1 MKKHEK
7 RKVGKMDELDM
18 EKARKMNML
27 EIRAWQREIIGK
39 IETDFDELSIS
50 ERKDLQSDLRYLE
63 GIRDARKG
71 ISVLSNL
78 QMLTVDEYKEMSKS
92 NSDKDIS
99 SELGVSRSTFADWK
113 RKKGLIPW
121 NKNMT
126 KAEKI

>member
-71 ISVLSNL
+71 ISALSNL

>member
-1 MKKHEK
+1 MKKYEK

-27 EIRAWQREIIGK
+27 EIRAWQRDIIGK
-39 IETDFDELSIS
+39 IESDFDELSIS

-71 ISVLSNL
+71 ISALSNL
-78 QMLTVDEYKEMSKS
+78 QVLTVDEYKEMSKS

>member
-1 MKKHEK
+1 
-7 RKVGKMDELDM
+7 MDELDM

-39 IETDFDELSIS
+39 IESDFDELSIS

-71 ISVLSNL
+71 ISALSNL

>member
-71 ISVLSNL
+71 ISALSNL
-78 QMLTVDEYKEMSKS
+78 QTLTVDEYKEMSKS

>member
-1 MKKHEK
+1 MKKYEK
-7 RKVGKMDELDM
+7 RKAGKMDELDM

-39 IETDFDELSIS
+39 IESDFDELGIS

-71 ISVLSNL
+71 ISALSNL

>member
-1 MKKHEK
+1 MKKYEK

-18 EKARKMNML
+18 EKARKMNTL
-27 EIRAWQREIIGK
+27 EIRVWQREIIGK

-71 ISVLSNL
+71 ISALSNL

>member
-71 ISVLSNL
+71 ISALSNL
-78 QMLTVDEYKEMSKS
+78 QTLTVDEYKEMSKS

-121 NKNMT
+121 NKNMA

>member
-1 MKKHEK
+1 
-7 RKVGKMDELDM
+7 MDELDM

-71 ISVLSNL
+71 ISALSNL
-78 QMLTVDEYKEMSKS
+78 QTLTVDEYKEMSKS

-121 NKNMT
+121 NKNMA

>member
-71 ISVLSNL
+71 ISALSNL

-99 SELGVSRSTFADWK
+99 SELRVSRSTFADWK

>member
-1 MKKHEK
+1 MKKYEK

-18 EKARKMNML
+18 EKARKMNTL

-39 IETDFDELSIS
+39 IESDFDELSIS

-71 ISVLSNL
+71 ISALSNL
-78 QMLTVDEYKEMSKS
+78 QMLTVNEYKEMSKS

>member
-1 MKKHEK
+1 MKKYEK

-18 EKARKMNML
+18 EKARKMNTL
-27 EIRAWQREIIGK
+27 EIRSWQREIIGK

-71 ISVLSNL
+71 ISALSNL

>member
-1 MKKHEK
+1 MKKYEK

-18 EKARKMNML
+18 EKARKMNTL

-39 IETDFDELSIS
+39 IESDFDELSIS

-71 ISVLSNL
+71 ISALSNL

-121 NKNMT
+121 NKNMA

>member
-1 MKKHEK
+1 MKKYEK

-18 EKARKMNML
+18 EKARKMNTL

-39 IETDFDELSIS
+39 IETDFDELSIL

-71 ISVLSNL
+71 ISALSNL

>member
-1 MKKHEK
+1 MKKYEK

-39 IETDFDELSIS
+39 IESDFDELSIS

-71 ISVLSNL
+71 ISALSNL

>member
-1 MKKHEK
+1 MKKYEK

-18 EKARKMNML
+18 EKARKMNTL

-39 IETDFDELSIS
+39 IESDFDELSIS

-71 ISVLSNL
+71 ISALSNL